1 MHRIFFLVCVAIFTV
16 FGTVTVFAQEA
27 AMNDT
32 LKTIFSRKSVR
43 EYQEKPVSEEKLMM
57 LVRAGMAAPT
67 AVDRRPWDFILIT
80 DKTVLRKLADALPY
94 AKMARQAAAAIVVTG
109 DLKRQFGGEGAS
121 YWMLDCSA
129 ATENILLAA
138 ESLGLG
144 AVWTSV
150 FPEKD
155 RMAAARKIL
164 GIPGHVVPLNLI
176 PIGIPAGAVQAK
188 DKFNA
193 GQIHRD
199 RW

>member
-1 MHRIFFLVCVAIFTV
+1 MRRIFLAVCVVCPVALFAT
-16 FGTVTVFAQEA
+16 GAFAQEA

-57 LVRAGMAAPT
+57 LVRAGMAAST
-67 AVDRRPWDFILIT
+67 AVDRRPWDFIAIT
-80 DKTVLRKLADALPY
+80 DKAVLRKLADALPY

-155 RMAAARKIL
+155 RMAAVRKIL

-176 PIGIPAGAVQAK
+176 PLGVPAGAVQAK
-188 DKFNA
+188 DKFDA